1 MIIRRYVETHVP
13 PLAATYASL
22 AEKSAIAAAYAV
34 PCASPV
40 LRIGLGDL
48 RDHVADLERPA
59 YVAVENDHSDGC
71 FIRAVATAFRA
82 RDIIQ
87 ALEND
92 WLVIEHGGGQGDVPR
107 RVAALGARFRRVPRL
122 VVIVDSDRMVPGVSG
137 KGDRVAELL
146 KEQGVNVHVLH
157 LREAE
162 NYVPNRVLATLGKR
176 RETYR
181 RLDALKRLTPD
192 QRGHFDMKHGFR
204 AGIPEAQAT
213 LYADLPAGVMTRLS
227 SGFGERVLES
237 LAAQAD
243 ALDETDFEGVGPG
256 VAEELRSILAMLRE
270 IV

>member
-1 MIIRRYVETHVP
+1 M
-13 PLAATYASL
+13 A
-22 AEKSAIAAAYAV
+22 
-34 PCASPV
+34 
-40 LRIGLGDL
+40 
-48 RDHVADLERPA
+48 
-59 YVAVENDHSDGC
+59 
-71 FIRAVATAFRA
+71 
-82 RDIIQ
+82 
-87 ALEND
+87 
-92 WLVIEHGGGQGDVPR
+92 
-107 RVAALGARFRRVPRL
+107 
-122 VVIVDSDRMVPGVSG
+122 PGVIG
-137 KGDRVAELL
+137 KGDEVAKLL

-176 RETYR
+176 RETSR

-204 AGIPEAQAT
+204 AGIPDAQAT
-213 LYADLPAGVMTRLS
+213 LYADLPVDVMTRLS
-227 SGFGERVLES
+227 SGFGERVLEA